1 VSLCGLAIDD
11 LPVALRLVGARFAE
25 ATVLRASRAR
35 GRSPARPCVPDLRS
49 PLAVHILTGFLGS
62 GKTTLLSRLLRD
74 PALADTAVVINELGE
89 VGLDHLLV
97 DRGSEEG
104 VVLLD
109 SGCLCCALGNSLQ
122 ETLESLHYRRQRGEL
137 PAFARVVVET
147 TGVADPGPIAAT
159 LSADSAIARHYRL
172 GSIVTVVDAVH
183 GGEQL
188 ERFEEARRQVAV
200 ADRLVVSKG
209 DLADATAIA
218 RLDAKLA
225 ARNPHAARLAAV
237 DGVVAADSV
246 IVDAPDPQAL
256 RQLALAEG
264 AAARGDGGA
273 VHAHGAVVGAAAG
286 DSHDHLDEHGI
297 ASTTLRLAAPLD
309 WPRYAD
315 WVQWMQRAFGG
326 GLLRMKGA
334 VRMADGDVRAL
345 HAVMQLFSAPR
356 ELPGLPPE
364 LGNGVIVL
372 ITQDVAPS
380 LLDEA
385 RRRLSSA

>member
-1 VSLCGLAIDD
+1 MPD
-11 LPVALRLVGARFAE
+11 FA
-25 ATVLRASRAR
+25 
-35 GRSPARPCVPDLRS
+35 S
-49 PLAVHILTGFLGS
+49 PLPVHILTGFLGS

-74 PALADTAVVINELGE
+74 PALTDTAVVINELGE

-122 ETLESLHYRRQRGEL
+122 ETLETLHYRRQRGEL

-188 ERFEEARRQVAV
+188 ERFEEGRRQVAV
-200 ADRLVVSKG
+200 ADRLVVSKA
-209 DLADATAIA
+209 DLADGGSIA
-218 RLDAKLA
+218 RLDADLA

-237 DGVVAADSV
+237 DGVVAADRV
-246 IVDAPDPQAL
+246 IVDALEPQAL
-256 RQLALAEG
+256 RLLALAQG
-264 AAARGDGGA
+264 AAPRGQSEA
-273 VHAHGAVVGAAAG
+273 VNAHDAAGAAAG
-286 DSHDHLDEHGI
+286 DAHAHLDEQGI

-309 WPRYAD
+309 WPLYAD
-315 WVQWMQRAFGG
+315 WVHWMQRAFGG

-380 LLDEA
+380 LMDEA
-385 RRRLSSA
+385 RRRLSRA

>member
-1 VSLCGLAIDD
+1 MAA
-11 LPVALRLVGARFAE
+11 LPVHL
-25 ATVLRASRAR
+25 
-35 GRSPARPCVPDLRS
+35 
-49 PLAVHILTGFLGS
+49 LTGFLGS

-122 ETLESLHYRRQRGEL
+122 ETLESLYFRRGRGEL

-159 LSADSAIARHYRL
+159 LGLDSAIARHYRL

-183 GGEQL
+183 GSGEL
-188 ERFEEARRQVAV
+188 ERFAEARRQVAV

-209 DLADATAIA
+209 DLADA
-218 RLDAKLA
+218 A
-225 ARNPHAARLAAV
+225 AVARLAAELAERNPQAAR
-237 DGVVAADSV
+237 VAAVAGAIAAEEV
-246 IVDAPDPQAL
+246 IVDALETSAL
-256 RQLALAEG
+256 RQLAAAG
-264 AAARGDGGA
+264 SPPACTHADPPHVSHVPAAAAAVGG
-273 VHAHGAVVGAAAG
+273 
-286 DSHDHLDEHGI
+286 HDHLADHGI
-297 ASTTLRLAAPLD
+297 ASTAIRLAAPLD
-309 WPRYAD
+309 WPRYAE
-315 WVQWMQRAFGG
+315 WVQWLQRAFGD

-334 VRMADGDVRAL
+334 VRMADGDIFAL
-345 HAVMQLFSAPR
+345 HAVMRLFSAPCA
-356 ELPGLPPE
+356 LPSLPAE
-364 LGNGVIVL
+364 LGDGVVVL
-372 ITQDVAPS
+372 ITQDLPAS

-385 RRRLSSA
+385 RRRLGDA

>member
-1 VSLCGLAIDD
+1 M
-11 LPVALRLVGARFAE
+11 
-25 ATVLRASRAR
+25 
-35 GRSPARPCVPDLRS
+35 PDPSS
-49 PLAVHILTGFLGS
+49 PLPVHILTGFLGS

-97 DRGSEEG
+97 DRGSEDG

-122 ETLESLHYRRQRGEL
+122 ETLEALHYRRQRGEL

-183 GGEQL
+183 GGAQL
-188 ERFEEARRQVAV
+188 ERFDEARRQVAV

-209 DLADATAIA
+209 DLADGGLVA
-218 RLDAKLA
+218 RLDADLA
-225 ARNPHAARLAAV
+225 VRNPHAARLAAV
-237 DGVVAADSV
+237 NGVVAADHV
-246 IVDAPDPQAL
+246 IVDAVEPQAL
-256 RQLALAEG
+256 RLLAFAEG
-264 AAARGDGGA
+264 APPPRHGGA
-273 VHAHGAVVGAAAG
+273 AHAHDAAVSAGGGAHV
-286 DSHDHLDEHGI
+286 HLDEHGI
-297 ASTTLRLAAPLD
+297 ASTTIRLAAPLD
-309 WPRYAD
+309 WPLYAD
-315 WVQWMQRAFGG
+315 WVHWMQRAFGG

-372 ITQDVAPS
+372 ITQEVAPS

-385 RRRLSSA
+385 RRRLSRA